1 MRDILTIYWDGEH
14 FKQIIYF
21 YKLTYPCIMRDIS
34 TDTRVSI
41 FSADRRGVSDAQA
54 DVPQRRRGI
63 NINVWISKR
72 FLH

>member
-1 MRDILTIYWDGEH
+1 
-14 FKQIIYF
+14 
-21 YKLTYPCIMRDIS
+21 MRDIS

-63 NINVWISKR
+63 NINV
-72 FLH
+72 